1 METITL
7 ELEQGTPDWENYL
20 LVSNGASEASAVLG
34 ISRTGKRNEL
44 LAAKA
49 TGIAK
54 TFSDYVRRFVLDKG
68 HEVEALARPIA
79 EEFIG
84 EELFPV
90 VMAKGNIRASCDGLT
105 MDETIAWENKQYN
118 AEYFELVSNGE
129 LPEEHWPQCQQV
141 LYVTGA
147 KKLYFTISDG
157 TPERTVGTW
166 VYPDAEL
173 QDMILDAWAQFEI
186 DLKSYKHVEI
196 VEPLKAAII
205 QSLPAVTVMA
215 YGEVTTCN
223 LPQLTPV
230 FDKFLSETKRNGFV
244 TDEDFSIAEGNAK
257 EARNAAKGCVTSK
270 EMAIKGMLS
279 VSDVIDTLTKYEKE
293 FNELGLAL
301 EKAVKAEKDNRK
313 ATAKLERDKAYADHI
328 AAINDKIKPIVLVL
342 DAADKPNFVEAMK
355 NQRTLAS
362 LFNKLDTELARAKIA
377 ADKVAKDIQEKRE
390 WLPTVMDGK
399 LCRML
404 CPDLQQVIYKPADDF
419 KLLVETRISSHE
431 KAETDKAEALRL
443 QIQQEE
449 EAKALEKVKAE
460 QAEHEKN
467 ERIAI
472 SKRLLTETELAKS
485 MLNPVDVSFNVD
497 QVRTES
503 ARLFGL
509 IKEGMNV
516 VESDS
521 YNSYSIKLSSLA
533 DKMNAGA
540 EIVGALLTAAQSEAG
555 PVDPDDAIRAEIK
568 DLRERASHIY
578 QSAQRSDSSMSR
590 RAEES
595 QADELNRQANKLQK
609 ELDINTRI
617 KTNIALAAS
626 WLDESVDIL
635 TLDAGAVM
643 AESERLLDLITENTS
658 FAEVNSYSA
667 HSKELMN
674 LADEIINTKGIS
686 QHQKDADALREIAK
700 LDDDEF
706 DSLIG
711 AAGCF
716 DGEFVE
722 TDDFDGN
729 GDSQAMTQAYIPPS
743 QSGWDAPQVAASD
756 PIIADEDA
764 KEERKL
770 GVICPKRLKV
780 ISFVRTEFGLNMG
793 AAEEWLIKEFG
804 GNIQKPS
811 TGDLF

>member
-7 ELEQGTPDWENYL
+7 ELEQGTLDWENYL

-118 AEYFELVSNGE
+118 AEYFELVSNGK

-147 KKLYFTISDG
+147 EKLYFTISDG

-166 VYPDAEL
+166 VYPDTEL
-173 QDMILDAWAQFEI
+173 QGMILAAWEQFEI
-186 DLKSYKHVEI
+186 DLKNYKHVEI
-196 VEPLKAAII
+196 VEPPKAAII

-230 FDKFLSETKRNGFV
+230 FDKFLSETKRNGFI

-257 EARNAAKGCVTSK
+257 EARKAAKGCVTSK

-328 AAINDKIKPIVLVL
+328 AAINAEIKPVVLVL
-342 DAADKPNFVEAMK
+342 DAADKPNFVECMK

-362 LFNKLDTELARAKIA
+362 LYNKLDTELARCKIA
-377 ADKVAKDIQEKRE
+377 ADAVAKSVREKKVFLNE
-390 WLPTVMDGK
+390 NCDGYQF
-399 LCRML
+399 LFN
-404 CPDLQQVIYKPADDF
+404 DLQSIIYKQSDDF
-419 KLLVETRISSHE
+419 QLIANTRIKDHKASE
-431 KAETDKAEALRL
+431 EAKAEVLRL
-443 QIQQEE
+443 KIQQEE
-449 EAKALEKVKAE
+449 EAKAIAKVKLE
-460 QAEHEKN
+460 QAEQSEKDRKAL
-467 ERIAI
+467 ESRIL
-472 SKRLLTETELAKS
+472 SQTELAKS
-485 MLNPVDVSFNVD
+485 MLTPVGVVYTID
-497 QVRTES
+497 QVRAES
-503 ARLFGL
+503 VRLLNSVFDDTHELEIEARKKYAL
-509 IKEGMNV
+509 
-516 VESDS
+516 
-521 YNSYSIKLSSLA
+521 KLDELA
-533 DKMNAGA
+533 TKMEADAIVAGEELA
-540 EIVGALLTAAQSEAG
+540 RRQALSVST
-555 PVDPDDAIRAEIK
+555 DPDDIIRAEIK
-568 DLRERASHIY
+568 DLRDRAKHIY
-578 QSAQRSDSSMSR
+578 QSAQYCDNGTTR

-595 QADELNRQANKLQK
+595 QAQSLNIKASKLEK
-609 ELDINTRI
+609 ELDIQIRI
-617 KTNIALAAS
+617 KANIELAAS

-635 TLDAGAVM
+635 ALDAKEVM
-643 AESERLLDLITENTS
+643 AESERLFDLITENTS

-667 HSKELMN
+667 HSKQLMN
-674 LADEIINTKGIS
+674 LADEIIAVKPIS
-686 QHQKDADALREIAK
+686 AAK
-700 LDDDEF
+700 
-706 DSLIG
+706 
-711 AAGCF
+711 
-716 DGEFVE
+716 
-722 TDDFDGN
+722 
-729 GDSQAMTQAYIPPS
+729 YIPPS
-743 QSGWDAPQVAASD
+743 KTGWDD
-756 PIIADEDA
+756 PIEVNGGVISD
-764 KEERKL
+764 KEEFNPGIESQCKAEQSYMSKDKVR
-770 GVICPKRLKV
+770 ILKV
-780 ISFVRTEFGLNMG
+780 VMAEFGCSAG
-793 AAEEWLIKEFG
+793 DAESRIIAAFFKTT
-804 GNIQKPS
+804 QQPAA
-811 TGDLF
+811 GDLF